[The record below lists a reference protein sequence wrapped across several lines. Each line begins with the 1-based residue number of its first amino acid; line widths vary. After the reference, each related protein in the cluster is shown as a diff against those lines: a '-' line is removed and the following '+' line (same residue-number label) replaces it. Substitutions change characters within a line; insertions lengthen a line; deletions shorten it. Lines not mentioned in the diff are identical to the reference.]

1 MRPYTK
7 FFTDRLQ
14 AGKENNMWK
23 VYTSKTIVDPKY
35 GTRTVEIEQCE
46 GSREFCEEY
55 VTAHPGTYIAWYCV

>member
-1 MRPYTK
+1 
-7 FFTDRLQ
+7 
-14 AGKENNMWK
+14 MWK

-55 VTAHPGTYIAWYCV
+55 VAAHPGTYIAWYCV